1 MLGEGG
7 KPCCRAEWPDAA
19 TVTLLVDGN
28 EKRYD
33 TPVLDVRVRACGMF
47 CAISARKAK
56 GGS

>member
-33 TPVLDVRVRACGMF
+33 TPVLDVRVRARGMF
-47 CAISARKAK
+47 CAIRARRVKA
-56 GGS
+56 GS